1 MQTLIDD
8 YAAPP
13 LTTSRPLLLIIL
25 NGWQDFRDGKVIAG
39 GRVRYFAGWK
49 PEWLVSVRRDAYDE
63 IGESVSAWWS
73 VSPQVVA
80 DGGIEHVAA
89 VHRGVTRALFK
100 IEPGSWETITYRVAK
115 NGRPITKSAFWFQTI
130 SSGPLLDEVIGPHG
144 RRVPRAQGTQ
154 NSINYWP
161 HHPYKT

>member
-1 MQTLIDD
+1 
-8 YAAPP
+8 
-13 LTTSRPLLLIIL
+13 L
-25 NGWQDFRDGKVIAG
+25 NGWQDFPDGEVIAG

-49 PEWLVSVRRDAYDE
+49 PEWLVSSVRREAYDE

-80 DGGIEHVAA
+80 DCGIEHVAA

-100 IEPGSWETITYRVAK
+100 IEPGSWETITTDRSLRTVGRLPSQPSGSKPSAARRCSMRLSARMVA
-115 NGRPITKSAFWFQTI
+115 GF
-130 SSGPLLDEVIGPHG
+130 
-144 RRVPRAQGTQ
+144 RAQAAQ

-161 HHPYKT
+161 QHPYKT